1 MAHAR
6 PESPRTLRRLGVEL
20 KSRPVARS
28 VCGALLFL
36 VVLSWP
42 RESSGQCVSNASS
55 CVTCHET
62 EGKRSVL
69 ASAAP
74 WHVEHGFGDLCS
86 ACHGGDPAAT
96 SKPEAHLGL
105 RAPLASPERSCRSC
119 HARDSDV
126 RAGRYLAALGQFSSP
141 SAAPRVPVSQKPV
154 SAGSRADFVL
164 ALVAVVLAGLLWL
177 ASRRQTC
184 MSRRGIVAALRAP
197 SWSPFAA
204 GTLLGLVV
212 AVSQVRYARP
222 IAVAGAF
229 DKLAAYLG
237 RWLFPGS
244 QYYAHVMQPGIVWPV
259 WVVLGIFI
267 GAYVS
272 AKLSGSANKRWLPET
287 QWQARFGVARIT
299 RLAIA
304 FLGAALVQVG
314 AGIAGGC
321 TSGLAISGGAL
332 LAPAAFLFMT
342 GMFAA
347 GIPTAWLWYRKERT

>member
-1 MAHAR
+1 MLT
-6 PESPRTLRRLGVEL
+6 SP
-20 KSRPVARS
+20 
-28 VCGALLFL
+28 
-36 VVLSWP
+36 
-42 RESSGQCVSNASS
+42 
-55 CVTCHET
+55 
-62 EGKRSVL
+62 
-69 ASAAP
+69 AP
-74 WHVEHGFGDLCS
+74 WHVAHGFGDLCV
-86 ACHGGDPAAT
+86 ACHGGDPTAT
-96 SKPEAHLGL
+96 SKPAAHLGL
-105 RAPLASPERSCRSC
+105 RAPLAGPERTCKSC

-126 RAGRYLAALGQFSSP
+126 RARRYLAALAQFP
-141 SAAPRVPVSQKPV
+141 QPPTPPQAPVLREPL
-154 SAGSRADFVL
+154 SAGSRADLVL

-177 ASRRQTC
+177 AFRRQTSV
-184 MSRRGIVAALRAP
+184 SRRGLVATLRAP

-204 GTLLGLVV
+204 GTVLGLVV

-244 QYYAHVMQPGIVWPV
+244 QYYAHIMQPGIVWPV

-267 GAYVS
+267 GAYAS

-287 QWQARFGVARIT
+287 QWQARFGAT
-299 RLAIA
+299 RMPRLVIA
-304 FLGAALVQVG
+304 FLGAALVQFG

-332 LAPAAFLFMT
+332 LAPAAFLFML

-347 GIPTAWLWYRKERT
+347 GIPTAWLWYRKERS